1 MVRPF
6 SSFEIHD
13 FHNIVLLMKQ
23 SFRKRASPSLPLG
36 TSWTAEK
43 AIAQLNAK
51 YGKKVL
57 INFFVGTDDKNS
69 THHIIHVSVCVRQP
83 RLSLTCNEILMY
95 IVFINI

>member
-1 MVRPF
+1 
-6 SSFEIHD
+6 
-13 FHNIVLLMKQ
+13 MKP
-23 SFRKRASPSLPLG
+23 SFRKRASPSVPLG

-43 AIAQLNAK
+43 AIAQLNSK

-83 RLSLTCNEILMY
+83 KLSLCCNDISMRV
-95 IVFINI
+95 VFIDV